1 MMETAH
7 VLVVGAGPTGLTL
20 ACALRLHG
28 VAVRVVDRAA
38 APAATSRANFLHARG
53 AEVLDRLG
61 ALGDLPERSISALT
75 ITVHV
80 GGRPMSTV
88 RFGDVGLRTARP
100 ALMVSQ
106 ATVEGVLRDRLAELG
121 GVIEWGTDVVGV
133 TQDAAGVTARLDGGG
148 TIRASWLVGCD
159 GAHSIVR
166 KQVGIGFPGAPVAD
180 TWLLADVHA
189 EGMPERSGSHGW
201 MHRDGLVGALPMKEV
216 AGATDDSLWRLMLYT
231 PGVAAEGLNEQQIL
245 DRIRVAFPQRT
256 GLTSARIDDAVW
268 ASVFRIHR
276 RLVDTY
282 RSGRVLLAGDAAHIH
297 SPIGGQGMLTGIGD
311 AENLAFKLALV
322 IDGRASE
329 SLLDTYEAER
339 RPLATEVLRTTSAN
353 TRLQTS
359 EGTFVRLI
367 REKVLVPV
375 FDLPIVQRWA
385 TAVASQ
391 LGVSYR
397 RGPLGGGVRG
407 RLGRRPRPGD
417 RVPDVACRRVD
428 GTATRLHAEL
438 GGRWAVLAPVAS
450 VEDLTG
456 AARTWLGDHVRA
468 LVHDG
473 GDAMLVRPDAHL
485 AWRGRPDAHKVE
497 GWLRAVLR
505 PAGPHRTV
513 SKVAA

>member
-1 MMETAH
+1 METPQ

-28 VAVRVVDRAA
+28 VTVRVVDRAA
-38 APAATSRANFLHARG
+38 APATTSRANFLHARG

-88 RFGDVGLRTARP
+88 RFGDAGLRTARP
-100 ALMVSQ
+100 ALLVSQ
-106 ATVEGVLRDRLAELG
+106 AAVEGVLRDRLAELG
-121 GVIEWGTDVVGV
+121 GVIEWGADVVGV
-133 TQDAAGVTARLDGGG
+133 TQDAPGVTARLAGGD
-148 TIRASWLVGCD
+148 TIRAPWLVGCD
-159 GAHSIVR
+159 GAHSLVR

-180 TWLLADVHA
+180 TWLLADVHV

-201 MHRDGLVGALPMKEV
+201 LHRDGLVGALPMKEV
-216 AGATDDSLWRLMLYT
+216 AGAADDSLWRLMLYT
-231 PGVAAEGLNEQQIL
+231 PGLSEEALSEQQIL

-297 SPIGGQGMLTGIGD
+297 SPLGGQGMLTGIGD

-329 SLLDTYEAER
+329 SLLDTYETER

-359 EGTFVRLI
+359 EGALVRLI

-375 FDLPIVQRWA
+375 FDLPVVQRWA

-397 RGPLGGGVRG
+397 RGPLGGG

-438 GGRWAVLAPVAS
+438 GGRWAVLAPAAAVD
-450 VEDLTG
+450 DLTA
-456 AARTWLGDHVRA
+456 AARTWLGDHVHG

-473 GDAMLVRPDAHL
+473 GDALLVRPDAHL
-485 AWRGRPDAHKVE
+485 AWRGGPDAHKVE
-497 GWLRAVLR
+497 DWLREALR
-505 PAGPHRTV
+505 PTGPHRAV
-513 SKVAA
+513 SKVTA